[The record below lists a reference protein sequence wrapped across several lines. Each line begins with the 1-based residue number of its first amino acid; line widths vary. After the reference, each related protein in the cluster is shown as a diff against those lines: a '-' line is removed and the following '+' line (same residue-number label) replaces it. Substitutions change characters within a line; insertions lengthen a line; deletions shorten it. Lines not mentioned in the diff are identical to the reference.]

1 MLQTLIKDALKEW
14 AVTIRALDQ
23 GEQVLLLRKGGIRE
37 KEFKIQHDE
46 FLFYPT
52 YEHQKSDLLKPE
64 YQQDL
69 VETLAPWGGVVP
81 SASPP
86 EVTFTHYAQVDEVM
100 ETMDPQAVEALSP
113 HYIWTTGYAEKR
125 LYWRPFKPLEVI
137 FVRVFRLAQPA
148 RVPVTP
154 YFLGCKSWVDLPA
167 GVSLEGSVPV
177 IEESAYR
184 AKVEMVK
191 ASLSTLREQQG
202 QG

>member
-1 MLQTLIKDALKEW
+1 MGRHDP
-14 AVTIRALDQ
+14 RAGTR

-52 YEHQKSDLLKPE
+52 YEHQKSDLLKPQ

-100 ETMDPQAVEALSP
+100 ETMDPSGGGGPLAAL
-113 HYIWTTGYAEKR
+113 HLDYG
-125 LYWRPFKPLEVI
+125 
-137 FVRVFRLAQPA
+137 
-148 RVPVTP
+148 
-154 YFLGCKSWVDLPA
+154 
-167 GVSLEGSVPV
+167 
-177 IEESAYR
+177 
-184 AKVEMVK
+184 
-191 ASLSTLREQQG
+191 LR
-202 QG
+202 